1 MQIFLKEHMQVPVS
15 EATLMAVGGRYD
27 YLVHQK
33 WNYENRSNPPGAV
46 GTSLAME
53 KVFHHCSV
61 DIKPSR
67 IELNINVLVC
77 SKGGGGLL
85 LERMELV
92 AELWQAS
99 MKAEFVLLEDP
110 SLTEQYEYAAE
121 HDIKFLVIITE
132 AGLTQTGLI
141 KFSHSEITINLLPST
156 TPHARFL
163 DEETSRGSKHLRS
176 KTYSCIQNT
185 FHAY

>member
-53 KVFHHCSV
+53 K
-61 DIKPSR
+61 
-67 IELNINVLVC
+67 
-77 SKGGGGLL
+77 
-85 LERMELV
+85 
-92 AELWQAS
+92 
-99 MKAEFVLLEDP
+99 AEFVLLEDP

-141 KFSHSEITINLLPST
+141 KQH
-156 TPHARFL
+156 
-163 DEETSRGSKHLRS
+163 
-176 KTYSCIQNT
+176 
-185 FHAY
+185 